1 MDLMDRECSVCK
13 ESGKPCTYGPCTH
26 SVCLECFANM
36 ADTARM
42 SSYGNPG
49 IVNCPLCRVTICHL
63 RREVTEPF
71 YELTDNLRNLSNE
84 SVELTATVVSMRRE
98 QIELKHRV
106 STLSI
111 EVNNYIEQLSKT
123 VVEKEDWRKACLA
136 VCHALIGQ
144 KTDKIVVPRPAKRAR
159 TDSSSEDE
167 DE

>member
-1 MDLMDRECSVCK
+1 
-13 ESGKPCTYGPCTH
+13 
-26 SVCLECFANM
+26 M

-71 YELTDNLRNLSNE
+71 YELTDNLRNLNNE

-111 EVNNYIEQLSKT
+111 EVNSYIEQLSKT

-136 VCHALIGQ
+136 VCQALIGH
-144 KTDKIVVPRPAKRAR
+144 KTDKIVVPCPPSKRAR
-159 TDSSSEDE
+159 GDSSSEDE